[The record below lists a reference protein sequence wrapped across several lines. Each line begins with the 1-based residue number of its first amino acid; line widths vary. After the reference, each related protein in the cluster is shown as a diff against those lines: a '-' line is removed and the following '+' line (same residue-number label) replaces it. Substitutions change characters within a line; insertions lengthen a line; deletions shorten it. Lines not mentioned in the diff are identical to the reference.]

1 MLAIAT
7 DVSSRQSGI
16 AMTGNEARDTDDI
29 DLLEDTTGE
38 KSPPEEDTSLDA
50 EDFFFRNPMVV
61 VVNNAFF

>member
-7 DVSSRQSGI
+7 EVSSRQSGI

-38 KSPPEEDTSLDA
+38 KSPPEEDTSLE